1 MQVSEQNHTEWATIG
16 KIVALLACKGE
27 LKVRLLT
34 DIPNRFEAL
43 DVVYVGPAHQ
53 PRTVQRARPYKGEMI
68 VLKLQG
74 IDNANAAESLRNADL
89 CIPLDNLAQLPADSY
104 YQHDILG
111 LRVLT
116 LDGTYVGDVEDIITT
131 GSNDVYAIK
140 MPGAPASSQ
149 VLIPAI
155 KDVIKQIDLQKHVI
169 RIDPIPGLLDNS
181 DRDLREE
188 KSETLE

>member
-16 KIVALLACKGE
+16 KIVAFFGVKGE
-27 LKVRLLT
+27 LKVHLLT

-43 DVVYVGPAHQ
+43 DVVYVGPAHR
-53 PRTVQRARPYKGEMI
+53 PRTVQHARPYKGDMI

-74 IDNANAAESLRNADL
+74 IDDANAAESLRNADL
-89 CIPLDNLAQLPADSY
+89 CIPLDSLAQLPADSY
-104 YQHDILG
+104 YMHDILG

-116 LDGTYVGDVEDIITT
+116 LDGIYLGDVEDIITT
-131 GSNDVYAIK
+131 GSNDVYVVK

-169 RIDPIPGLLDNS
+169 HIDPIPGLLDNS
-181 DRDLREE
+181 VRDLREE
-188 KSETLE
+188 ESETLE